1 MVKLK
6 KKRPMSYKFTGKIA
20 RAYDQEEEDVV
31 IPDYV
36 DSLVGQYGSTWA
48 PTTQDVI
55 DQNFNAAFNNNG
67 GGFFERAQDTLNPE
81 STYRHGEGYNGEP
94 RTGNRV
100 SLGPIYGDREDPL
113 AEPRRDDP
121 PGDATHVEMGVKI
134 NF

>member
-6 KKRPMSYKFTGKIA
+6 KKRPMSYKFTGTIA

-36 DSLVGQYGSTWA
+36 DSLMGQYGSTWA

-55 DQNFNAAFNNNG
+55 DQNFNDAFNNNG
-67 GGFFERAQDTLNPE
+67 GGFFERAQDTLNHE
-81 STYRHGEGYNGEP
+81 STYRSNGEN
-94 RTGNRV
+94 RGNRV
-100 SLGPIYGDREDPL
+100 SLGPIYGDREGPL
-113 AEPRRDDP
+113 AEPRKDDP
-121 PGDATHVEMGVKI
+121 PGDATHVEIGVKI

>member
-6 KKRPMSYKFTGKIA
+6 KKRPMFYKFTGKIA

-67 GGFFERAQDTLNPE
+67 GGFFERAQDTLNHE
-81 STYRHGEGYNGEP
+81 STYRSNGES
-94 RTGNRV
+94 RGDRV
-100 SLGPIYGDREDPL
+100 SLGPIYADREDPL
-113 AEPRRDDP
+113 AEPRKDDP

>member
-20 RAYDQEEEDVV
+20 CAYDQEEESVV

-36 DSLVGQYGSTWA
+36 DSLMGQYGSTWA

-67 GGFFERAQDTLNPE
+67 GGFFERAQDTLNHE
-81 STYRHGEGYNGEP
+81 STDRLGTTYNGEA
-94 RTGNRV
+94 REGDRF
-100 SLGPIYGDREDPL
+100 SLGPVYVDVEGSL
-113 AEPRRDDP
+113 AEPRKDDP
-121 PGDATHVEMGVKI
+121 PGRDKHVEIGITVD
-134 NF
+134 F